1 MYFLIVKCKYY
12 YYILP
17 MGNNHVF
24 RNKRMFQVLRTKF
37 ILRKFRFY
45 IMINV
50 IFSILS
56 VVDNKALGTRYQI
69 SWL

>member
-1 MYFLIVKCKYY
+1 
-12 YYILP
+12 